1 MRRLLPTTVLLALA
15 ACAHA
20 PPSPPSSPVVTLDP
34 SVRAIAAVDCYVV
47 RGATAA
53 AVRQAL
59 DRSGPEGADGHY
71 DAKTSW
77 KVSWRYPFEKSAS
90 GCRLGPVE
98 VDVGITYVM
107 PRLEG
112 DVRGPLSRRWRDY
125 LTALQVHEDG
135 HANNGRAAG
144 EAVLEALR
152 ALPSRPSCGELDLLA
167 RETGLKIVRSF
178 NALDDAY
185 DARTKH
191 GVTQGAV
198 FP

>member
-20 PPSPPSSPVVTLDP
+20 PPSPPAAPAVALDP
-34 SVRAIAAVDCYVV
+34 SVRAIAAVDRYVV
-47 RGATAA
+47 RGATAS
-53 AVRQAL
+53 AVREAL
-59 DRSGPEGADGHY
+59 DRSGPEEAGCHY

-77 KVSWRYPFEKSAS
+77 TVSWRYPFEKSAS
-90 GCRLGPVE
+90 GCRLGPVKVE
-98 VDVGITYVM
+98 VDITYLL

-112 DVRGPLSRRWRDY
+112 VSGGPLQRRWREY
-125 LTALQVHEDG
+125 LAALQLHEDG

-152 ALPSRPSCGELDLLA
+152 ALPSRPSCGEMDLLA
-167 RETGLKIVRSF
+167 KETGEKIIRSF
-178 NALDDAY
+178 NALDDSY